1 MTWICLEVLL
11 LASDVLSINKNTI
24 MVHET
29 KTLYSVSKGKFFM
42 EKSENQSL
50 MGLRRILL

>member
-29 KTLYSVSKGKFFM
+29 KTLYSVPKGKFCM
-42 EKSENQSL
+42 EKNENQSL
-50 MGLRRILL
+50 MGLRRIL